1 MLSNLHIEN
10 IAVIE
15 SADIDFNEGFCVLTG
30 ETGAGKSI
38 IIDAINMILGNRT
51 SKEIIRHGAKS
62 AFVSGSFYNF
72 SENVYGMLLENGIP
86 CDDDQI
92 IISREVTLDGKNSC
106 RINGRIV
113 NTVLLKDLGKFLIN
127 IHGQHDNQSLLSS
140 ESHIDFLDSYAKID
154 NELNDYHI
162 LFDEYKDLVRRLE
175 SLNEN
180 ESEKKRKIDMYN
192 YQIDEISAADLHIGE
207 EEELQKRKIKFKRFD
222 SIKQNIQNAY
232 VSLYGDDEL
241 QGAYD
246 LLSNAMNSLS
256 ELSDISSEYNEL
268 YEKCSELYYLCEDV
282 SEIVREEK
290 DNLEDNFDNIDE
302 IESRLDIIYR
312 LKMKYGDSIEK
323 ILEYCEKIQNELDI
337 IVFSDEKKK
346 ELADDIKSVESK
358 LEILALDISKKR
370 KAAGERLSK
379 DIENELSFLEMD
391 KTKFAV
397 SVEQLKDDNGKY
409 IFTSQG
415 IDSVEFL
422 LSANVG
428 EDLKP
433 LSKIAS
439 GGELSRIMLG
449 IKTILSSIDDVDTL
463 IFDEID
469 TGISGRAAEKVGK
482 KIMDISKSHQ
492 VLCVTHLAQ
501 IARFADNHYLI
512 SKSVKE
518 GRTYTKVDLLDFD
531 GRKNELARIMGGINI
546 TDNILNTAEELL
558 LDKDN

>member
-51 SKEIIRHGAKS
+51 SKEIIRHGANA

-86 CDDDQI
+86 CDDQI
-92 IISREVTLDGKNSC
+92 IISREISLDGKNNC
-106 RINGRIV
+106 RVNGRVV
-113 NTVLLKDLGKFLIN
+113 NTVLLKDLGKYLIN
-127 IHGQHDNQSLLSS
+127 IHGQHDNQNLLSS
-140 ESHIDFLDSYAKID
+140 ESHINYLDSYAKIN
-154 NELNDYHI
+154 NELNEYHI
-162 LFDEYKDLVRRLE
+162 LFEEYKDMISTLE
-175 SLNEN
+175 SLSQN
-180 ESEKKRKIDMYN
+180 ESEKRRKIDMYN
-192 YQIDEISAADLHIGE
+192 YQIDEITKAGLYVGE
-207 EEELQKRKIKFKRFD
+207 EEELLQRRNKIRKFD

-232 VSLYGDDEL
+232 ANLYGDEEI

-246 LLSNAMNSLS
+246 SLSNAMNSLS
-256 ELSDISSEYNEL
+256 ELSDISPEYSEL
-268 YEKCSELYYLCEDV
+268 YDKCSELYYMCEDV
-282 SEIVREEK
+282 SERVRDEK
-290 DNLEDNFDNIDE
+290 DSLEDNFDNIDE
-302 IESRLDIIYR
+302 IESRIDTIYR
-312 LKMKYGDSIEK
+312 LKIKYGDSVGK
-323 ILEYCEKIQNELDI
+323 ILEYCENIQKELDL
-337 IVFSDEKKK
+337 IVFSDEKK
-346 ELADDIKSVESK
+346 EQLVFDIKNMEKK
-358 LEILALDISKKR
+358 LENLAVNISEKR
-370 KAAGERLSK
+370 KKAGVKLSK

-391 KTKFAV
+391 KSRFKV
-397 SVEQLKDDNGKY
+397 SIEQIKDSEGKY
-409 IFTSQG
+409 VFTSDG
-415 IDSVEFL
+415 FDNVEFL

-449 IKTILSSIDDVDTL
+449 IKTILSNIDDVDTL

-482 KIMDISKSHQ
+482 KIMDISKNHQ

-501 IARFADNHYLI
+501 IAKFADNHYLI
-512 SKSVKE
+512 SKNVKDM
-518 GRTYTKVDLLDFD
+518 RTYTKVVLLDFE
-531 GRKNELARIMGGINI
+531 GRKNELARIMGGVNI
-546 TDNILNTAEELL
+546 TDNILNTAAEML
-558 LDKDN
+558 LDKEN